1 MDIRQKSI
9 AVVVLT
15 ILFMFPLRKFVES
28 VFNLIAILKDLKKP
42 NNPDRVESA
51 GIVFNAKTEKL
62 ESSGGEFVK
71 LPF

>member
-15 ILFMFPLRKFVES
+15 ILFMYLLRKFVES
-28 VFNLIAILKDLKKP
+28 VFNLIAIFKASKKT
-42 NNPDRVESA
+42 NNPYRVESA

-62 ESSGGEFVK
+62 ESRGGEFVK